1 MTAPLSQPTVA
12 VVAKDAA
19 AIRKRRRRAPAGG
32 ATDDCFT
39 CSKRNV
45 KCDRRRPYCSQCLEI
60 GNECSGYKTQLTWGV
75 GVASRGKLRGL
86 SLPIAKAPPVA
97 REPKKSPASRA
108 RAQSSAA
115 ALSTKL
121 ARSPIDI
128 PSTTHTASTPSTPV
142 YQVPAYDYLSISHHG
157 HAPSISQSSWGSVGY
172 APGLV
177 HSPDGTP
184 RYTRYPLHL
193 STDAL
198 SSSCES
204 VGSEVDYLS
213 PLSQSYAR
221 EEIPFHHSPTILY
234 EGYPAH
240 HSSPMAQSPPTML
253 VLDHCRAPTSYPG
266 LVYAPSEAHPALS
279 HHHHMDPYESHLG
292 HKLMRGC
299 ESLSVPEVDAG
310 AVGGSTARIARKE
323 VTLQRRHSSGQVQWF
338 GQAGAKK
345 ALLAKMPFFM
355 DYFRIT
361 MAPSMVFI
369 DGPHNPFREH
379 VLRLARDS
387 PSVQHAICAL
397 SACNLRMKRRLSL
410 GYGTGELLTT
420 LMAEK
425 QTSETT
431 SGSELEDRSLSD
443 EIQHRNMAVHLL
455 NQQLGDPTRSC
466 HDSGLATILL
476 LCHYRMVES
485 GIAKFHTQ
493 FAGVRKILA
502 MRKSRD
508 SAAPLTDSA
517 WMETLFTY
525 LDAISA
531 SINEREAQLAP
542 GFEGV
547 SPDVQDL
554 PAGSENM
561 IGCDR
566 NLFKTIGKLGRL
578 NLLSQHRPVQSMSEP
593 NQSQQKAH
601 ERNETIS
608 TPRPDGSGL
617 VTKPDDNDDE
627 MLASAMSS
635 SASFDERQYLFWAE
649 WKAARQELQDWRFDA
664 TSVAMSLP
672 GSPTTGQVRD
682 LGAVSEAFRYAA
694 LLYSE
699 RLANPH
705 GPSTHSN
712 FQNLVS
718 QVVHHATS
726 LETSSAAEKF
736 LLWPLFVAGSECI
749 AESQQNIIR
758 DKCRGI
764 MSRSGYMNNLAALG
778 VLEKLWSGDAKGE
791 ARPDYYDAMGTGKG
805 PFNWTKCLGGPGAGV
820 EWIMF

>member
-19 AIRKRRRRAPAGG
+19 TIRKRRRRAPAGG
-32 ATDDCFT
+32 AADDCFT

-86 SLPIAKAPPVA
+86 SLPIAKAPPVT
-97 REPKKSPASRA
+97 REPKKSPVSRA

-128 PSTTHTASTPSTPV
+128 PSTTHTASTPSTPA
-142 YQVPAYDYLSISHHG
+142 YQVPAYDYMSISHHG
-157 HAPSISQSSWGSVGY
+157 HTPSMSQSSWGSVGY
-172 APGLV
+172 SPSLV

-184 RYTRYPLHL
+184 RYARFPLHL

-221 EEIPFHHSPTILY
+221 EEIPFSHSPTVMY
-234 EGYPAH
+234 EGYPTQ
-240 HSSPMAQSPPTML
+240 HSSPIAQSPPTVL

-266 LVYAPSEAHPALS
+266 LVYAPSETHPALA
-279 HHHHMDPYESHLG
+279 HHMDPFESHLG

-310 AVGGSTARIARKE
+310 GGSTPRIARKA
-323 VTLQRRHSSGQVQWF
+323 LPPPRRHSSGQVQWF
-338 GQAGAKK
+338 GQAGAKTD
-345 ALLAKMPFFM
+345 LLAKMPFFM
-355 DYFRIT
+355 DYFKIT

-379 VLRLARDS
+379 VLRLAVHN

-410 GYGTGELLTT
+410 GYGTNELLAT

-425 QTSETT
+425 QASETN
-431 SGSELEDRSLSD
+431 SGTEMEDKSLSE
-443 EIQHRNMAVHLL
+443 EIQHRNLAVHLL
-455 NQQLGDPTRSC
+455 NRQLSDPVKSC
-466 HDSGLATILL
+466 HDSALATILL

-508 SAAPLTDSA
+508 STPSKDSS

-525 LDAISA
+525 FDAISA

-547 SPDVQDL
+547 SPDVQNL
-554 PAGSENM
+554 PSGSENM

-578 NLLSQHRPVQSMSEP
+578 NLLSQHRPVQSMSKSEEP
-593 NQSQQKAH
+593 QQEDCADK
-601 ERNETIS
+601 ES
-608 TPRPDGSGL
+608 KSPPRFDGNGFG
-617 VTKPDDNDDE
+617 TKLDDDE
-627 MLASAMSS
+627 ILANAMYSS
-635 SASFDERQYLFWAE
+635 VSFDERQYVFWTE
-649 WKAARQELQDWRFDA
+649 WKAARQELQDWQFDA
-664 TSVAMSLP
+664 SSVAMSLP
-672 GSPTTGQVRD
+672 GSPTTGQLRD

-749 AESQQNIIR
+749 VESQQTIIR

-764 MSRSGYMNNLAALG
+764 MGRSGYMNNLAALG
-778 VLEKLWSGDAKGE
+778 VLEKLWSGEIKSEAKL
-791 ARPDYYDAMGTGKG
+791 RCYNAMGTGRG

>member
-1 MTAPLSQPTVA
+1 MTAPLAQPTVA
-12 VVAKDAA
+12 VAAKDTAA
-19 AIRKRRRRAPAGG
+19 TIRKRRRRAPAGG

-86 SLPIAKAPPVA
+86 SLPIAKAPPVT
-97 REPKKSPASRA
+97 REPKKSPVSRA
-108 RAQSSAA
+108 RAQS
-115 ALSTKL
+115 
-121 ARSPIDI
+121 I
-128 PSTTHTASTPSTPV
+128 
-142 YQVPAYDYLSISHHG
+142 PAYDYLSISHHG
-157 HAPSISQSSWGSVGY
+157 HAPSLSQSSWGSVGY
-172 APGLV
+172 APSLV

-221 EEIPFHHSPTILY
+221 EEIPFNHSPTVLY
-234 EGYPAH
+234 EGYPAQ
-240 HSSPMAQSPPTML
+240 HSSPIAQSPPTVL

-266 LVYAPSEAHPALS
+266 LVYAPSEAHHALS
-279 HHHHMDPYESHLG
+279 HHHMDPFESHLG

-299 ESLSVPEVDAG
+299 ESLT
-310 AVGGSTARIARKE
+310 GGKTAL
-323 VTLQRRHSSGQVQWF
+323 V
-338 GQAGAKK
+338 
-345 ALLAKMPFFM
+345 AKMPFFM

-379 VLRLARDS
+379 VLRLARES

-410 GYGTGELLTT
+410 GYGTSELLAT

-425 QTSETT
+425 LTTEAT
-431 SGSELEDRSLSD
+431 SGSELEDKSLSE

-455 NQQLGDPTRSC
+455 NQQLGDPSRLC
-466 HDSGLATILL
+466 HDSALATILL

-502 MRKSRD
+502 MRQSRD
-508 SAAPLTDSA
+508 STPPKDST
-517 WMETLFTY
+517 WMEALFTY
-525 LDAISA
+525 FDAISA

-554 PAGSENM
+554 PAGSENI

-566 NLFKTIGKLGRL
+566 KLFKTIGKLGRL
-578 NLLSQHRPVQSMSEP
+578 NLLSQHRPVQGMSEP
-593 NQSQQKAH
+593 LQQQQEAH
-601 ERNETIS
+601 GRTEPS
-608 TPRPDGSGL
+608 LTPRSGENDL
-617 VTKPDDNDDE
+617 TTKLDNDDE
-627 MLASAMSS
+627 MLASAMYSS
-635 SASFDERQYLFWAE
+635 VSFDERQYLFWRE

-672 GSPTTGQVRD
+672 CSPTTGQVRD
-682 LGAVSEAFRYAA
+682 LGSVSEAFRYAA

-699 RLANPH
+699 RLANPQE
-705 GPSTHSN
+705 PSTHSN

-718 QVVHHATS
+718 QVIHHATS
-726 LETSSAAEKF
+726 LEASSAAEKF

-749 AESQQNIIR
+749 VESQQSIIR

-764 MSRSGYMNNLAALG
+764 MSRSGYMNNLAALA
-778 VLEKLWSGDAKGE
+778 VLERLWSGDDVKSEAKLC
-791 ARPDYYDAMGTGKG
+791 YYDAAATARG

>member
-12 VVAKDAA
+12 VTVKDASA
-19 AIRKRRRRAPAGG
+19 TIRKRRRRAPAGG
-32 ATDDCFT
+32 AADDCFT

-97 REPKKSPASRA
+97 REPKKSPVSRA
-108 RAQSSAA
+108 RAHTTAA
-115 ALSTKL
+115 AMSTSL
-121 ARSPIDI
+121 ARSPINI
-128 PSTTHTASTPSTPV
+128 PSTTHTASTPTTPA
-142 YQVPAYDYLSISHHG
+142 YQVPAYDYLSISHHSHTPPMTQG
-157 HAPSISQSSWGSVGY
+157 SWGYS
-172 APGLV
+172 PGLV

-184 RYTRYPLHL
+184 RYARFPLHL

-221 EEIPFHHSPTILY
+221 EEIPFSHSPNVLY
-234 EGYPAH
+234 DGYPAQ
-240 HSSPMAQSPPTML
+240 HSSPIAQSPPAVL

-266 LVYAPSEAHPALS
+266 LVYAPSEHHSALS
-279 HHHHMDPYESHLG
+279 HHMDPFGSHLG

-299 ESLSVPEVDAG
+299 ESLSVPEVDVGAG
-310 AVGGSTARIARKE
+310 GGSTPRIARKE
-323 VTLQRRHSSGQVQWF
+323 IQPQRRHSSGQVQWF
-338 GQAGAKK
+338 GQVGAKTD
-345 ALLAKMPFFM
+345 LLAKMPFFM
-355 DYFRIT
+355 DYFKIT

-379 VLRLARDS
+379 VLRLALHN

-410 GYGTGELLTT
+410 GYGTSELLAT
-420 LMAEK
+420 LMLEK
-425 QTSETT
+425 QASEAT
-431 SGSELEDRSLSD
+431 SGPEIEDQSLS
-443 EIQHRNMAVHLL
+443 EEVQHRNLAVHLL
-455 NQQLGDPTRSC
+455 NRQLSDPTRSY
-466 HDSGLATILL
+466 HDSVLATILL

-485 GIAKFHTQ
+485 GVAKFHTQ

-508 SAAPLTDSA
+508 STTSKDSS
-517 WMETLFTY
+517 WMETIFTY
-525 LDAISA
+525 FDAISA

-547 SPDVQDL
+547 SPDVQNL

-578 NLLSQHRPVQSMSEP
+578 NLLSQHRSVQGMSESTASP
-593 NQSQQKAH
+593 QDNTQDA
-601 ERNETIS
+601 S
-608 TPRPDGSGL
+608 TPTPRYDGNGFG
-617 VTKPDDNDDE
+617 TTINDDE
-627 MLASAMSS
+627 MLASAMYSS
-635 SASFDERQYLFWAE
+635 VSFDDRRVIFWTE
-649 WKAARQELQDWRFDA
+649 WRAARKELQDWQFDA
-664 TSVAMSLP
+664 SSVAKSLP
-672 GSPTTGQVRD
+672 GSPTTGQIRD

-705 GPSTHSN
+705 TSSTHAN
-712 FQNLVS
+712 FQNLIS
-718 QVVHHATS
+718 HVVHHATS

-749 AESQQNIIR
+749 VESQQNIIR
-758 DKCRGI
+758 EKCRGI
-764 MSRSGYMNNLAALG
+764 MSRSGYMNNLAALD
-778 VLEKLWSGDAKGE
+778 VLEKLWSGEIKSDAKL
-791 ARPDYYDAMGTGKG
+791 DYYNAMGTGRG
-805 PFNWTKCLGGPGAGV
+805 PFNWTKCIGGPGAGV

>member
-1 MTAPLSQPTVA
+1 MTAPLAQPTVA
-12 VVAKDAA
+12 VAAKDTAA
-19 AIRKRRRRAPAGG
+19 TIRKRRRRAPAGG

-86 SLPIAKAPPVA
+86 SLPIAKAPPVT
-97 REPKKSPASRA
+97 REPKKSPVSRA

-128 PSTTHTASTPSTPV
+128 PSTTHTASTPSTPA

-157 HAPSISQSSWGSVGY
+157 HAPSLSQSSWGSVGY
-172 APGLV
+172 APSLV

-213 PLSQSYAR
+213 PLSQSYPR
-221 EEIPFHHSPTILY
+221 EEIPFNHSPTVLY
-234 EGYPAH
+234 EGYPAQ
-240 HSSPMAQSPPTML
+240 HSSPIAQSPPTVL

-266 LVYAPSEAHPALS
+266 LVYAPSEAHHALS
-279 HHHHMDPYESHLG
+279 HHHMDPFESHLG

-299 ESLSVPEVDAG
+299 ESLSVPEVEAG
-310 AVGGSTARIARKE
+310 AAGGFSPRFVRRE
-323 VTLQRRHSSGQVQWF
+323 VPLQRRHSSGQVQWF
-338 GQAGAKK
+338 GQAGGKT
-345 ALLAKMPFFM
+345 ALVAKMPFFM

-379 VLRLARDS
+379 VLHLARDS

-410 GYGTGELLTT
+410 GYGTSELLAT
-420 LMAEK
+420 LLAEK
-425 QTSETT
+425 QTTEAT
-431 SGSELEDRSLSD
+431 SGSELEDKSLSE

-455 NQQLGDPTRSC
+455 NQQLGDPSRLC
-466 HDSGLATILL
+466 HDSALATILL

-502 MRKSRD
+502 MRQCRD
-508 SAAPLTDSA
+508 STPSKDST
-517 WMETLFTY
+517 WMEALFTY
-525 LDAISA
+525 FDAISA

-554 PAGSENM
+554 PAGSENI

-566 NLFKTIGKLGRL
+566 KLFKTIGKLGRL
-578 NLLSQHRPVQSMSEP
+578 NLLSQHRPVQGMSEP
-593 NQSQQKAH
+593 LQQQQEAH
-601 ERNETIS
+601 GHTEPS
-608 TPRPDGSGL
+608 LTPLPGESDL
-617 VTKPDDNDDE
+617 TTKLDNDDE
-627 MLASAMSS
+627 MLASAMYSS
-635 SASFDERQYLFWAE
+635 VSFDERQYLFWRE

-672 GSPTTGQVRD
+672 CSPTTGQVRD
-682 LGAVSEAFRYAA
+682 LGSVSEAFRYAA

-699 RLANPH
+699 RLANPQE
-705 GPSTHSN
+705 PSTHSN
-712 FQNLVS
+712 FQNLVN
-718 QVVHHATS
+718 QVIHHATS
-726 LETSSAAEKF
+726 LEASSAAEKF

-749 AESQQNIIR
+749 VESQQSIIR

-764 MSRSGYMNNLAALG
+764 MSRSGYMNNLAALA
-778 VLEKLWSGDAKGE
+778 VLERLWSGDVKSEAKLC
-791 ARPDYYDAMGTGKG
+791 YYDAAGTARG

>member
-1 MTAPLSQPTVA
+1 MTAPLAQPTVA
-12 VVAKDAA
+12 VAAKDTAA
-19 AIRKRRRRAPAGG
+19 TIRKRRRRAPAGG

-86 SLPIAKAPPVA
+86 SLPIAKAPPVT
-97 REPKKSPASRA
+97 REPKKSPVSRA
-108 RAQSSAA
+108 RAQS
-115 ALSTKL
+115 
-121 ARSPIDI
+121 I
-128 PSTTHTASTPSTPV
+128 
-142 YQVPAYDYLSISHHG
+142 PAYDYLSISHHHS
-157 HAPSISQSSWGSVGY
+157 HAPSLSQSSWGSVGY
-172 APGLV
+172 APSLV

-184 RYTRYPLHL
+184 RYARYPLHL
-193 STDAL
+193 NTDTL

-204 VGSEVDYLS
+204 VASEVDYLS
-213 PLSQSYAR
+213 PMSQSYAR
-221 EEIPFHHSPTILY
+221 EEIPFHHSPTVLY
-234 EGYPAH
+234 EGYPTQ
-240 HSSPMAQSPPTML
+240 HSSPIAQSPPTVL

-266 LVYAPSEAHPALS
+266 LVYAPSEAHHALS
-279 HHHHMDPYESHLG
+279 HHHMDPYESHLG

-299 ESLSVPEVDAG
+299 ESL
-310 AVGGSTARIARKE
+310 I
-323 VTLQRRHSSGQVQWF
+323 
-338 GQAGAKK
+338 GAKS

-410 GYGTGELLTT
+410 GYGTSELLAT

-425 QTSETT
+425 QATEAT
-431 SGSELEDRSLSD
+431 SGSELEDKSLSD

-455 NQQLGDPTRSC
+455 NQQLGDPSRSC
-466 HDSGLATILL
+466 HDSALATILL

-502 MRKSRD
+502 MRKSRG
-508 SAAPLTDSA
+508 STSSKNST
-517 WMETLFTY
+517 WMEALFTY
-525 LDAISA
+525 FDAISA

-554 PAGSENM
+554 PTGSENM

-566 NLFKTIGKLGRL
+566 TLFKTIGKLGRL
-578 NLLSQHRPVQSMSEP
+578 NLLSQHRPVQGMSEP
-593 NQSQQKAH
+593 IHSRQNADG
-601 ERNETIS
+601 RTETSS
-608 TPRPDGSGL
+608 TPRPGEGDL
-617 VTKPDDNDDE
+617 ATKFDDDE
-627 MLASAMSS
+627 MLASAMYSS
-635 SASFDERQYLFWAE
+635 ISFDECQYLFWRE
-649 WKAARQELQDWRFDA
+649 WRAARQELQDWRFDA

-672 GSPTTGQVRD
+672 GSPTAGQVRD

-699 RLANPH
+699 RLANPQE
-705 GPSTHSN
+705 PSTHIN

-718 QVVHHATS
+718 QVIHHATS

-749 AESQQNIIR
+749 VESQQSIIR

-764 MSRSGYMNNLAALG
+764 MSRSGYMNNLAALA
-778 VLEKLWSGDAKGE
+778 VLERLWSGDVESEAKLC
-791 ARPDYYDAMGTGKG
+791 YYDAAETAKG

>member
-1 MTAPLSQPTVA
+1 MTAPLAQPTVA
-12 VVAKDAA
+12 VAAKDTAA
-19 AIRKRRRRAPAGG
+19 TIRKRRRRAPAGG

-86 SLPIAKAPPVA
+86 SLPIAKAPPVT
-97 REPKKSPASRA
+97 REPKKSPVSRA

-128 PSTTHTASTPSTPV
+128 PSTTHTASTPTTPA

-157 HAPSISQSSWGSVGY
+157 HAPSMSQSSWGSVGY
-172 APGLV
+172 APSLV

-221 EEIPFHHSPTILY
+221 EEIPFNHSPTVLY
-234 EGYPAH
+234 EGYPAQ
-240 HSSPMAQSPPTML
+240 HSSPIAQSPPTVL

-266 LVYAPSEAHPALS
+266 LVYAPSEAHHAIS
-279 HHHHMDPYESHLG
+279 HHHMDPFESHLG

-299 ESLSVPEVDAG
+299 ESL
-310 AVGGSTARIARKE
+310 T
-323 VTLQRRHSSGQVQWF
+323 
-338 GQAGAKK
+338 GAKT

-397 SACNLRMKRRLSL
+397 SACSLRMKRRLSL
-410 GYGTGELLTT
+410 GLGTSELLAT
-420 LMAEK
+420 LMVEK
-425 QTSETT
+425 ETSEATEA
-431 SGSELEDRSLSD
+431 SELEDKSLYD
-443 EIQHRNMAVHLL
+443 EIQHRSMAVHLL
-455 NQQLGDPTRSC
+455 NQQLSDPSKSC
-466 HDSGLATILL
+466 HDSALATILL

-508 SAAPLTDSA
+508 STPSGDST
-517 WMETLFTY
+517 WMEALFTY

-542 GFEGV
+542 GFEGA

-566 NLFKTIGKLGRL
+566 SLFKTIGKLGRL
-578 NLLSQHRPVQSMSEP
+578 NLLSQHRPVQGMSEQTQP
-593 NQSQQKAH
+593 QQEAH
-601 ERNETIS
+601 GHTETIS
-608 TPRPDGSGL
+608 TPRPGENGL
-617 VTKPDDNDDE
+617 ATKLDDDE
-627 MLASAMSS
+627 MLASAMYSS
-635 SASFDERQYLFWAE
+635 VSFDERQYLFWRE

-672 GSPTTGQVRD
+672 GSPTTSQIHD

-726 LETSSAAEKF
+726 LETGSAAEKF

-749 AESQQNIIR
+749 VESQQHIIR

-778 VLEKLWSGDAKGE
+778 VLEKLWSGEVKSEAKLH
-791 ARPDYYDAMGTGKG
+791 YYDAAGTGKG